1 MTSVSFPRREELGE
15 PHLTAPANGLLEA
28 VVVGDWPAR
37 RQRAPLCGD
46 ALGRPP
52 ELNFG
57 LEQPVTFS
65 AVLAGLAGEADV
77 RVC

>member
-1 MTSVSFPRREELGE
+1 LREPR
-15 PHLTAPANGLLEA
+15 
-28 VVVGDWPAR
+28 DDAR

-52 ELNFG
+52 ELNLG

-65 AVLAGLAGEADV
+65 AVLAELAGKADV